1 MIGHPD
7 GVKPSGYASRN
18 AKWSTHCAPLRTTP
32 RVKQDLYAT
41 RRGVDPT
48 QVGTL
53 VKVVAMASQ
62 REIVDIVEPAV
73 LPDGR
78 QRDGEPIPRRGSG
91 STVPEG
97 RQGRLRWSFF
107 DVSTEKE

>member
-1 MIGHPD
+1 
-7 GVKPSGYASRN
+7 
-18 AKWSTHCAPLRTTP
+18 
-32 RVKQDLYAT
+32 
-41 RRGVDPT
+41 
-48 QVGTL
+48 
-53 VKVVAMASQ
+53 MASQ

-107 DVSTEKE
+107 DVAQKRNRAEK